1 MEKTEERPPYIES
14 QSHFSDCLDVAA
26 VYLISSIIQDT
37 QCSPDA
43 EFLIGG
49 NRPELA
55 LPQISVNVRNAVQ
68 SRQQKRRPEGHHY
81 SVQYSTIVEECRQLF
96 GSRLHPMP
104 SNIQM

>member
-1 MEKTEERPPYIES
+1 MKKTEERPPYIES

-55 LPQISVNVRNAVQ
+55 LPGTE
-68 SRQQKRRPEGHHY
+68 KRRPEGRR
-81 SVQYSTIVEECRQLF
+81 EE
-96 GSRLHPMP
+96 
-104 SNIQM
+104 SN